1 MSERDDVLAAMTVP
15 VPGMDDD
22 SPDPLASAL
31 TPADLDN
38 GTAELVEERWRQTL
52 RIDPEALNDEF
63 YRCPNDIAYLAAVHA
78 QAIGLH
84 LRAKARAKRLLGLLR
99 IRARLELETA
109 GTKKPTES
117 QVDARVDQMHEYQQA
132 QSDEIDAEVARETA
146 KGRVTG
152 IVAKRDCLIQL
163 GANHRQEMQ
172 LDPVIRDRAFVRRP
186 PPNMGDE

>member
-1 MSERDDVLAAMTVP
+1 MSQLTLTMP
-15 VPGMDDD
+15 VPGMDDE
-22 SPDPLASAL
+22 PADPLASAL

-52 RIDPEALNDEF
+52 RIDPQALNEEF

-109 GTKKPTES
+109 GKKPTES
-117 QVDARVDQMHEYQQA
+117 QVDARVDQMPEYQQA

-152 IVAKRDCLIQL
+152 IVAKRDMLVQL

-172 LDPVIRDRAFVRRP
+172 MDPVIRDNKRAGRD
-186 PPNMGDE
+186 GGYG